1 MIINSELINPY
12 ANLEG
17 EAALEKTK
25 ELYIETK
32 MMDWDK
38 KRLASK
44 NISYEDKLEEI
55 KKSWD
60 DYTPERKQEEV

>member
-1 MIINSELINPY
+1 
-12 ANLEG
+12 
-17 EAALEKTK
+17 
-25 ELYIETK
+25 

-60 DYTPERKQEEV
+60 DKTPERKQEEV